1 MLKEAEKIFCAGLLL
16 LFGMGSGVVY
26 ADFQAGVDA
35 VKKGDFATA
44 LREWKPLAQRG
55 VVDAQLNLGLMYVN
69 GDGVPQDYK
78 EAVKWFEKA
87 VEQGDAMAQ
96 YTLGLMYV
104 NGDGVP
110 QDYKEAARLY
120 EKAAEQGYA
129 KAQYN
134 LGSMYGNGKG
144 VLQDYVKAHMWW
156 NIAASSGHK
165 SAAENRGIVEKM
177 MTASQKAEAQRL
189 AVAKVE
195 EILRK
200 QDSTQSEKEVA
211 TPINKAPKELVLS
224 IQRKLH
230 NLGYK
235 PGPLDG
241 KVGAKTTEAIKQ
253 FQRDYNL
260 TPTGHVSDELLTIL
274 IALEVDTS
282 KPPKSSAQLA
292 STGTGF
298 FINEYSAITNYHVVE
313 DCSNLKAVIDGKKVT
328 ARVDAIDETTD
339 IALIRFNQTVTNH
352 VEFRLKGKVELGEKV
367 YVAGFPLRG
376 LLAKDMN
383 FVSGEVSAM
392 AGMDNDRKYLQIS
405 APVQPGNSGGPLLD
419 EYGNV
424 VGMVVAKLNAVEI
437 AKTTGDIPQNINFAI
452 KGSLLKSFLDING
465 ANYKTSNSTTKMT
478 SSKIAHLA
486 QDFTMPIEC
495 YQ

>member
-1 MLKEAEKIFCAGLLL
+1 MKEAKKILCAGLLL
-16 LFGMGSGVVY
+16 LFGTVNNAVY
-26 ADFQAGVDA
+26 ADFKAGLVA
-35 VKKGDFATA
+35 AKKGDFATA
-44 LREWKPLAQRG
+44 LREWKPLAEAG
-55 VVDAQLNLGLMYVN
+55 HADAQYNLGQMYREGQGVLQDDKEAVKWYEKAAQQGHASAQYNLGLMYVK
-69 GDGVPQDYK
+69 G
-78 EAVKWFEKA
+78 E
-87 VEQGDAMAQ
+87 
-96 YTLGLMYV
+96 
-104 NGDGVP
+104 
-110 QDYKEAARLY
+110 
-120 EKAAEQGYA
+120 
-129 KAQYN
+129 
-134 LGSMYGNGKG
+134 G
-144 VLQDYVKAHMWW
+144 VLQDYVRAHMWW
-156 NIAASSGHK
+156 NIAALSGDEG
-165 SAAENRGIVEKM
+165 AAKNRGIVEGK
-177 MTASQKAEAQRL
+177 MTAIQKAEAQRL

-195 EILRK
+195 EISRK
-200 QDSTQSEKEVA
+200 QDSTQPEKVVA
-211 TPINKAPKELVLS
+211 TPINKAPKQLVLS
-224 IQRKLH
+224 IQKKLH

-241 KVGAKTTEAIKQ
+241 KVGAKTIQAIKQ

-260 TPTGHVSDELLTIL
+260 TPTGNVSDELLTIL
-274 IALEVDTS
+274 IALETDTS
-282 KPPKSSAQLA
+282 KSSKSSAQLA

-298 FINEYSAITNYHVVE
+298 FINEYSAITNYHVVG

-328 ARVDAIDETTD
+328 ARVDAIDESTD

-478 SSKIAHLA
+478 SSNIAHLA
-486 QDFTMPIEC
+486 QDFTIPIEC